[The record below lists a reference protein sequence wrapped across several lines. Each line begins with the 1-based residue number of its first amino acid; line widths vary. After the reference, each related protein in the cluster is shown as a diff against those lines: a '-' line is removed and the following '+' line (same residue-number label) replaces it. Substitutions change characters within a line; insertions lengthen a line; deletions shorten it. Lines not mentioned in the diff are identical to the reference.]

1 MYSRT
6 DIPTMLHG
14 ASGPVLRARLC
25 HDKRGQDLCR
35 VVPKHSPGNAPTASP
50 LPCRPPAPPLHSTSQ
65 KFENTDLV
73 ACGCSRFYED
83 PHSRVQKVQHNPLR
97 SRSFFR
103 PWGQSKARVIQVEV
117 IVIYCRFGVWFSV
130 QVLSLSLSLSFLSL
144 SLSLSLSLCPLS
156 CSPTSPHG
164 LVSITPPLFELLL
177 CLVPIIPPPS
187 L

>member
-130 QVLSLSLSLSFLSL
+130 QVLSLSLSLSLSLFSLSL
-144 SLSLSLSLCPLS
+144 SLSLSLSAP
-156 CSPTSPHG
+156 SP
-164 LVSITPPLFELLL
+164 
-177 CLVPIIPPPS
+177 IPPH
-187 L
+187 LLTVWCQ